1 MPLLSVITP
10 TQAHNADWLA
20 DTAASVLSQPLPEG
34 WELEWLVQEDGP
46 QPAAGELLPPDERV
60 RYEALGLQLG
70 GAAARNAALS
80 RSAGDLVAGIDH
92 DDRYAE
98 QGLRLLVE
106 ALCDETRAHWAC
118 GRCRW
123 LLPDGGTWEKDDV
136 LSAGL
141 VEPGTVAAYYTRTDD
156 WPFPASFAVYRRR
169 PLVAA
174 GGWPAVVRSTD
185 AVLLSAFSTDHP
197 GVWVPEVVAEYRRW
211 DGQYTVQEADLAV
224 RDLPHLRDWMRQRF
238 RAQTGR

>member
-1 MPLLSVITP
+1 MPLVSVITP
-10 TQAHNADWLA
+10 TQVHNADWLGH
-20 DTAASVLSQPLPEG
+20 TAASVLGQPLPPG

-46 QPAAGELLPPDERV
+46 APGARELLPDDDRV

-70 GAAARNAALS
+70 GAAARNAALARS
-80 RSAGDLVAGIDH
+80 RGDLVAGIDH
-92 DDRYAE
+92 DDRYTE
-98 QGLRLLVE
+98 EGLRALVE
-106 ALCDETRAHWAC
+106 ALCGRPAAQWAC

-136 LSAGL
+136 LPAGP
-141 VEPGTVAAYYTRTDD
+141 VDPGTIAAYYADTDD
-156 WPFPASFAVYRRR
+156 WPFPAAFTLYRRD
-169 PLVAA
+169 PLVAV

-197 GVWVPEVVAEYRRW
+197 GVWVAEIVAEYRRW
-211 DGQYTVQEADLAV
+211 DGQYTVQDADLAV
-224 RDLPHLRDWMRQRF
+224 RDLPHVRDWMRQRF